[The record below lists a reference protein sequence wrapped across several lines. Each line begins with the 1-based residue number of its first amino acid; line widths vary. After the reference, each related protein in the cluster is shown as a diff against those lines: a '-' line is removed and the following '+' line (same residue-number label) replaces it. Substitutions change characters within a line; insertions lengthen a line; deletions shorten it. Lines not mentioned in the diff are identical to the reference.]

1 MPGPQ
6 QGATASGGWS
16 DLDDLVAA
24 PAYSEFC
31 EGRLADPYPLLA
43 WLRSNDPVHWSPT
56 LGSWILTR
64 YDDVVEGLLDR
75 RFANDRIAAS
85 MDVLPPDVRETC
97 APLGVHVSNWL
108 GYTDPPKHTRLR
120 ALLRTTF
127 TPARAQAME
136 PRIRELTDAL
146 LDEVCEADE
155 PDLAGGLA
163 FPLPARV
170 ICEILGI
177 PLPRAEAFH
186 RWSDDMGGFTGNIG
200 PTLVEIAPRAMAS
213 YVELEE
219 FIAEMVAER
228 RRHPKD
234 DLIAHLASAEAEG
247 GLSRTELTG
256 LSVFSL
262 MAGHET
268 TSGLISSAL
277 AIVLSDESLRAALSV
292 DPSCYP
298 RAIEEILR
306 LEAPIQFS
314 PRLVAEDLEKR
325 GRMLRKGDVV
335 MLHLGA
341 ANRDPERFSDPDRL
355 DLDRPNNRHLS
366 FAWGPHF
373 CLGAPL
379 ARTEAT
385 IALSRVLERFPDVR
399 LIDPEPAWRENMTMR
414 SHPRLSVDIR
424 PPDGPRRV

>member
-1 MPGPQ
+1 MPRPE
-6 QGATASGGWS
+6 QGTAPGDAWS
-16 DLDDLVAA
+16 NVDDLVDA
-24 PAYSEFC
+24 PAYAEFC

-56 LGSWILTR
+56 LNSWILTR

-146 LDEVCEADE
+146 LDAVDESAE

-177 PLPRAEAFH
+177 PVPRAEAFH

-200 PTLVEIAPRAMAS
+200 PTLIEIAPRAMAS

-228 RRHPKD
+228 QRCPRD
-234 DLIAHLASAEAEG
+234 DLIAHLAVAESAG

-256 LSVFSL
+256 LSVFAL

-277 AIVLSDESLRAALSV
+277 AIVLCDASLRAELRADASR
-292 DPSCYP
+292 YP
-298 RAIEEILR
+298 AAIEEILR

-314 PRLVAEDLEKR
+314 PRLVAEDVEKR
-325 GRMLRKGDVV
+325 GRILCKGDVV

-341 ANRDPERFSDPDRL
+341 ANRDPERFPEPDRL
-355 DLDRPNNRHLS
+355 DIDRPNNRHLS

-385 IALSRVLERFPDVR
+385 IALSRLLERFPEVR

-414 SHPRLSVDIR
+414 AHPRL
-424 PPDGPRRV
+424 RVVIAPA

>member
-1 MPGPQ
+1 MPRPQ
-6 QGATASGGWS
+6 QGPTASAGNWRDVDELMAS
-16 DLDDLVAA
+16 
-24 PAYSEFC
+24 PAYAAFC
-31 EGRLADPYPLLA
+31 AGRLADPYPLLA
-43 WLRSNDPVHWSPT
+43 WLRANDPAHWSPV
-56 LGSWILTR
+56 LSSWILTR

-85 MDVLPPDVRETC
+85 MDALPPELRETC

-120 ALLRTTF
+120 ALVRTTF
-127 TPARAQAME
+127 TPARAEAME
-136 PRIRELTDAL
+136 ERIRELTDAL
-146 LDEVCEADE
+146 LDDVVEAE
-155 PDLAGGLA
+155 RADLAQGLA

-177 PLPRAEAFH
+177 PVPRAEEFH
-186 RWSDDMGGFTGNIG
+186 RWSEDMGGFTGNLG
-200 PTLVEIAPRAMAS
+200 PTLIEIAPRALAS

-219 FIAEMVAER
+219 FIADMVAER
-228 RRHPKD
+228 QRCPHH
-234 DLIAHLASAEAEG
+234 DLIAHLAEAEAAG
-247 GLSRTELTG
+247 GLSRPELTG
-256 LSVFSL
+256 LSVFAL

-277 AIVLSDESLRAALSV
+277 AIVLADEELRAELTADASR
-292 DPSCYP
+292 YP
-298 RAIEEILR
+298 AAIEEILR

-314 PRLVAEDLEKR
+314 PRLVAEDVER
-325 GRMLRKGDVV
+325 HGRTIRAGEVA

-341 ANRDPERFSDPDRL
+341 ANRDPERFADPDRL

-379 ARTEAT
+379 ARTEAI
-385 IALSRVLERFPDVR
+385 IALRRLLERFPDVR
-399 LIDPEPAWRENMTMR
+399 LTDPEPGWRENMTMR
-414 SHPRLSVDIR
+414 AHPRLTAQLV
-424 PPDGPRRV
+424 PA

>member
-1 MPGPQ
+1 MSQPQ
-6 QGATASGGWS
+6 QGTTSSDTWS
-16 DLDDLVAA
+16 DADDLVAS
-24 PAYSEFC
+24 PAYAEFC

-64 YDDVVEGLLDR
+64 YDDVVEGLLDA
-75 RFANDRIAAS
+75 RFANDRISAS
-85 MDVLPPDVRETC
+85 MDVLPPDLRESC
-97 APLGVHVSNWL
+97 APLGVHISNWL

-120 ALLRTTF
+120 GLLRTTF
-127 TPARAQAME
+127 TPARARAME
-136 PRIRELTDAL
+136 TRIRELTDEL
-146 LDEVCEADE
+146 LDEVAVADEAD
-155 PDLAGGLA
+155 LSSGLA

-170 ICEILGI
+170 ICDILGI

-200 PTLVEIAPRAMAS
+200 PTLVEIAPRAMES
-213 YVELEE
+213 YVELEA
-219 FIAEMVAER
+219 FIDEMVTER
-228 RRHPKD
+228 QRCPKD
-234 DLIAHLASAEAEG
+234 DLIAHLANAEAEG

-268 TSGLISSAL
+268 TSGLISSAFAL
-277 AIVLSDESLRAALSV
+277 VLSNDSLRAELNA
-292 DPSCYP
+292 DPSRYP
-298 RAIEEILR
+298 AAIEEILR

-314 PRLVAEDLEKR
+314 PRLVAEDVEKR
-325 GRMLRKGDVV
+325 GRTLRKGDVV
-335 MLHLGA
+335 MLHMAA
-341 ANRDPERFSDPDRL
+341 ANRDPERFPQPDVL

-379 ARTEAT
+379 ARSEAT
-385 IALSRVLERFPDVR
+385 VALSRLLERFPDVR
-399 LIDPEPAWRENMTMR
+399 LTDPEPAWRENMTLR
-414 SHPRLSVDIR
+414 SHPRLTADL
-424 PPDGPRRV
+424 GMA

>member
-1 MPGPQ
+1 MPRPQ
-6 QGATASGGWS
+6 PAASSGAWT
-16 DLDDLVAA
+16 DVDDLMASS
-24 PAYSEFC
+24 AYTAFC
-31 EGRLADPYPLLA
+31 EGRLADAYPLLA
-43 WLRSNDPVHWSPT
+43 WLRANDPVHWSPV

-85 MDVLPPDVRETC
+85 MDALPPDLRETC

-120 ALLRTTF
+120 TLLRTTF

-136 PRIRELTDAL
+136 GRIRELTDAL

-155 PDLAGGLA
+155 PDLAAGLA

-177 PLPRAEAFH
+177 PVPRAEAFH
-186 RWSDDMGGFTGNIG
+186 RWSNDMGGFTGNLG

-228 RRHPKD
+228 HRQPRQ
-234 DLIAHLASAEAEG
+234 DLIAHLATAESEG
-247 GLSRTELTG
+247 GLSRPELTG
-256 LSVFSL
+256 LSVFTL

-268 TSGLISSAL
+268 TSGLISSAFG
-277 AIVLSDESLRAALSV
+277 IVLPDEALRAQLTADASR
-292 DPSCYP
+292 YP
-298 RAIEEILR
+298 AAIEEILR

-325 GRMLRKGDVV
+325 GRTLRTGDVV

-341 ANRDPERFSDPDRL
+341 ANRDPERFPEPDRL

-385 IALSRVLERFPDVR
+385 IALGRLLERFPDVR
-399 LIDPEPAWRENMTMR
+399 LTDPEPAWRENMTMR
-414 SHPRLSVDIR
+414 AHPRLSAELV
-424 PPDGPRRV
+424 PA

>member
-1 MPGPQ
+1 MPSPQ
-6 QGATASGGWS
+6 QGTASSSGWS
-16 DLDDLVAA
+16 GVDDLVAA
-24 PAYSEFC
+24 PAYAEFC

-43 WLRSNDPVHWSPT
+43 WLRAHDPVHWSPT
-56 LGSWILTR
+56 LSSWILTR
-64 YDDVVEGLLDR
+64 YDDVVDGLLDR

-85 MDVLPPDVRETC
+85 MDVLPPDLRETC

-120 ALLRTTF
+120 TLLRSTF

-136 PRIRELTDAL
+136 ARIRELTDEL
-146 LDEVCEADE
+146 LDDVCDADE

-177 PLPRAEAFH
+177 PLPRADAFH

-200 PTLVEIAPRAMAS
+200 PALIEIAPRAMAS
-213 YVELEE
+213 YVELGE

-228 RRHPKD
+228 QRHPRD
-234 DLIAHLASAEAEG
+234 DLIAHLAAAEAAG

-268 TSGLISSAL
+268 TSGLISSAV
-277 AIVLSDESLRAALSV
+277 AIVLSDDSLRAELRADASR
-292 DPSCYP
+292 YP
-298 RAIEEILR
+298 AAIEEILR

-314 PRLVAEDLEKR
+314 PRLVAEDVEKR
-325 GRMLRKGDVV
+325 GRVLREGDVV

-341 ANRDPERFSDPDRL
+341 ANRDPERFAEPDRL
-355 DLDRPNNRHLS
+355 DLDRTNNRHLS

-385 IALSRVLERFPDVR
+385 IALGRLLERFPHVR
-399 LIDPEPAWRENMTMR
+399 LVDPAPPWRENMTMR
-414 SHPRLSVDIR
+414 AHPRLSAELA
-424 PPDGPRRV
+424 PA

>member
-1 MPGPQ
+1 
-6 QGATASGGWS
+6 
-16 DLDDLVAA
+16 
-24 PAYSEFC
+24 
-31 EGRLADPYPLLA
+31 
-43 WLRSNDPVHWSPT
+43 
-56 LGSWILTR
+56 
-64 YDDVVEGLLDR
+64 
-75 RFANDRIAAS
+75 
-85 MDVLPPDVRETC
+85 
-97 APLGVHVSNWL
+97 
-108 GYTDPPKHTRLR
+108 
-120 ALLRTTF
+120 
-127 TPARAQAME
+127 
-136 PRIRELTDAL
+136 
-146 LDEVCEADE
+146 
-155 PDLAGGLA
+155 
-163 FPLPARV
+163 
-170 ICEILGI
+170 
-177 PLPRAEAFH
+177 
-186 RWSDDMGGFTGNIG
+186 MGGFTGNIG

-228 RRHPKD
+228 QRCPRD

-277 AIVLSDESLRAALSV
+277 AIVLPDESLRAELVADASR
-292 DPSCYP
+292 YP
-298 RAIEEILR
+298 AAIEEILR

-314 PRLVAEDLEKR
+314 PRLVAEDVEKR
-325 GRMLRKGDVV
+325 GRTLRAGDVV

-341 ANRDPERFSDPDRL
+341 ANRDPERFPEPDRL

-385 IALSRVLERFPDVR
+385 IALARLLERFPDVR
-399 LIDPEPAWRENMTMR
+399 LTDPEPGWRENMTMR
-414 SHPRLSVDIR
+414 AHPLLSAELA
-424 PPDGPRRV
+424 PA

>member
-1 MPGPQ
+1 MP
-6 QGATASGGWS
+6 AVSWS
-16 DLDDLVAA
+16 DVDDLVAA
-24 PAYSEFC
+24 PAYAEFC

-56 LGSWILTR
+56 LSSWILTR

-85 MDVLPPDVRETC
+85 MDVLPADVRETC

-108 GYTDPPKHTRLR
+108 GFTDPPKHTRLR
-120 ALLRTTF
+120 TLLRTTF
-127 TPARAQAME
+127 TPARAEAME

-146 LDEVCEADE
+146 LDEVCAAEE
-155 PDLAGGLA
+155 PDVAGGLA

-177 PLPRAEAFH
+177 PVPRAEEFH

-200 PTLVEIAPRAMAS
+200 PTLIEIAPRAMAS
-213 YVELEE
+213 YVELEK

-228 RRHPKD
+228 QRCPRD
-234 DLIAHLASAEAEG
+234 DLIAHLASAESEG

-277 AIVLSDESLRAALSV
+277 AIVLSDESLRAELNA
-292 DPSCYP
+292 DPSRYP
-298 RAIEEILR
+298 AAVEEILR

-314 PRLVAEDLEKR
+314 PRLVAEDVEKR
-325 GRMLRKGDVV
+325 GRTLRKGDMV

-341 ANRDPERFSDPDRL
+341 ANRDPERFPEPDRL

-385 IALSRVLERFPDVR
+385 IALSRLLERFPEVR
-399 LIDPEPAWRENMTMR
+399 LTDPEPAWRENMSMR
-414 SHPRLSVDIR
+414 AHPRLSVELA
-424 PPDGPRRV
+424 PA

>member
-1 MPGPQ
+1 
-6 QGATASGGWS
+6 
-16 DLDDLVAA
+16 
-24 PAYSEFC
+24 
-31 EGRLADPYPLLA
+31 
-43 WLRSNDPVHWSPT
+43 
-56 LGSWILTR
+56 
-64 YDDVVEGLLDR
+64 
-75 RFANDRIAAS
+75 
-85 MDVLPPDVRETC
+85 
-97 APLGVHVSNWL
+97 
-108 GYTDPPKHTRLR
+108 
-120 ALLRTTF
+120 
-127 TPARAQAME
+127 ME
-136 PRIRELTDAL
+136 SRIRELTDAL
-146 LDEVCEADE
+146 LDEVCAAEE
-155 PDLAGGLA
+155 PDISAGLA

-228 RRHPKD
+228 QRNPRD
-234 DLIAHLASAEAEG
+234 DLIAHLATAESEG

-268 TSGLISSAL
+268 TSGLISSTF
-277 AIVLSDESLRAALSV
+277 AIVLSDESLRAELTADASR
-292 DPSCYP
+292 YP
-298 RAIEEILR
+298 AAIEEILR
-306 LEAPIQFS
+306 LEPPIQFS
-314 PRLVAEDLEKR
+314 PRLVAEDVEKR
-325 GRMLRKGDVV
+325 GRVLRKGDVV
-335 MLHLGA
+335 MLHMGA
-341 ANRDPERFSDPDRL
+341 ANRDPERFADPDRL

-385 IALSRVLERFPDVR
+385 IALSRLLERFPDVQ
-399 LIDPEPAWRENMTMR
+399 LVDPEPAWRENMTLR
-414 SHPRLSVDIR
+414 AHPRLLVDLASA
-424 PPDGPRRV
+424 

>member
-1 MPGPQ
+1 MPGPT
-6 QGATASGGWS
+6 QGTTSSGGWS

-24 PAYSEFC
+24 PAYAEFC

-56 LGSWILTR
+56 LSSWILTR

-85 MDVLPPDVRETC
+85 MDVLPPDLRETC

-120 ALLRTTF
+120 TLLRSTF

-136 PRIRELTDAL
+136 ARIRELTDAL

-155 PDLAGGLA
+155 SDLAAGLA

-170 ICEILGI
+170 ICEILGV
-177 PLPRAEAFH
+177 PVPRAEAFH

-228 RRHPKD
+228 QRHPRD
-234 DLIAHLASAEAEG
+234 DLIAHLAFAESEG

-268 TSGLISSAL
+268 TSGLISSAF
-277 AIVLSDESLRAALSV
+277 AIVLSDESLRTALSA
-292 DPSCYP
+292 DASCYP

-314 PRLVAEDLEKR
+314 PRLVAEDVEKR
-325 GRMLRKGDVV
+325 GRTLRKGDVV

-379 ARTEAT
+379 ARAEAT
-385 IALSRVLERFPDVR
+385 IALGRVLERFPDVR

-414 SHPRLSVDIR
+414 SHPRLSVELV
-424 PPDGPRRV
+424 PA

>member
-1 MPGPQ
+1 MLGPQ
-6 QGATASGGWS
+6 QGRTSSGGWS
-16 DLDDLVAA
+16 DFDDLVAS
-24 PAYSEFC
+24 PAYAEFC

-120 ALLRTTF
+120 TLLRSTF
-127 TPARAQAME
+127 TPGRAQAME
-136 PRIRELTDAL
+136 ARIRELTDAL
-146 LDEVCEADE
+146 LDEVREADE
-155 PDLAGGLA
+155 PDLAAGLA

-228 RRHPKD
+228 QRNPRD
-234 DLIAHLASAEAEG
+234 DLIAHLASAEAAG

-268 TSGLISSAL
+268 TSGLISSAF
-277 AIVLSDESLRAALSV
+277 AIVLSDESLRAALSA
-292 DPSCYP
+292 DSSCYP

-314 PRLVAEDLEKR
+314 PRLVAEDVEKR

-355 DLDRPNNRHLS
+355 DLDRTNNRHLS

-385 IALSRVLERFPDVR
+385 IALGRLLERFPDVR

-414 SHPRLSVDIR
+414 SHPRLSVDLALA
-424 PPDGPRRV
+424 P

>member
-1 MPGPQ
+1 MPRPQ
-6 QGATASGGWS
+6 QGSTASAGNWRDVDELMAS
-16 DLDDLVAA
+16 
-24 PAYSEFC
+24 PAYAAFC

-43 WLRSNDPVHWSPT
+43 WLRANDPAHWSPV
-56 LGSWILTR
+56 LSSWILTR

-85 MDVLPPDVRETC
+85 MDALPPELRETC

-120 ALLRTTF
+120 ALVRTTF
-127 TPARAQAME
+127 TPARAEAME
-136 PRIRELTDAL
+136 QRIRELTDAL
-146 LDEVCEADE
+146 LDDLVEAE
-155 PDLAGGLA
+155 RADLAQGLA

-177 PLPRAEAFH
+177 PVPRAEEFH
-186 RWSDDMGGFTGNIG
+186 RWSEDMGGFTGNVG
-200 PTLVEIAPRAMAS
+200 PTLIEIAPRALAS
-213 YVELEE
+213 YRELEE
-219 FIAEMVAER
+219 FIADMVEER
-228 RRHPKD
+228 QRCPHH
-234 DLIAHLASAEAEG
+234 DLIAHLAEAEAAG
-247 GLSRTELTG
+247 SLSRPELTG
-256 LSVFSL
+256 LSVFAL

-277 AIVLSDESLRAALSV
+277 AIVLADEELRAELTADASR
-292 DPSCYP
+292 YP
-298 RAIEEILR
+298 AAIEEILR

-314 PRLVAEDLEKR
+314 PRLVAEDVEKH
-325 GRMLRKGDVV
+325 GRTIRAGDVT

-341 ANRDPERFSDPDRL
+341 ANRDPERFADPDRL

-379 ARTEAT
+379 ARTEAM
-385 IALSRVLERFPDVR
+385 IALRRLLERFPDVR
-399 LIDPEPAWRENMTMR
+399 LTDPESGWRENMTMR
-414 SHPRLSVDIR
+414 AHPRLTAQLV
-424 PPDGPRRV
+424 PA

>member
-1 MPGPQ
+1 MPRPQ
-6 QGATASGGWS
+6 QGSTASAGNWRDVDELMAS
-16 DLDDLVAA
+16 
-24 PAYSEFC
+24 PAYAAFC

-43 WLRSNDPVHWSPT
+43 WLRANDPAHWSPV
-56 LGSWILTR
+56 LSSWILTR

-85 MDVLPPDVRETC
+85 MDALPPELRETC

-120 ALLRTTF
+120 ALVRTTF
-127 TPARAQAME
+127 TPARAEAME
-136 PRIRELTDAL
+136 QRIRELTDAL
-146 LDEVCEADE
+146 LDDLVEAE
-155 PDLAGGLA
+155 RADLAQGLA

-177 PLPRAEAFH
+177 PVPRAEEFH
-186 RWSDDMGGFTGNIG
+186 RWSEDMGGFTGNVG
-200 PTLVEIAPRAMAS
+200 PTLIEIAPRALAS
-213 YVELEE
+213 YRELEE
-219 FIAEMVAER
+219 FIADMVEER
-228 RRHPKD
+228 QRCPHH
-234 DLIAHLASAEAEG
+234 DLIAHLAEAEAAG
-247 GLSRTELTG
+247 SLSRPELTG
-256 LSVFSL
+256 LSVFAL

-277 AIVLSDESLRAALSV
+277 AIVLADEELRAELTADASR
-292 DPSCYP
+292 YP
-298 RAIEEILR
+298 AAIEEILR

-314 PRLVAEDLEKR
+314 PRLVAEDVEKH
-325 GRMLRKGDVV
+325 GRTIRAGDVT

-341 ANRDPERFSDPDRL
+341 ANRDPERFADPDRL

-379 ARTEAT
+379 ARTEAM
-385 IALSRVLERFPDVR
+385 IALRRLLERFPDVR
-399 LIDPEPAWRENMTMR
+399 LTDPEPGWRENMTMR
-414 SHPRLSVDIR
+414 AHPRLTAQLV
-424 PPDGPRRV
+424 PA

>member
-1 MPGPQ
+1 VPSPQ
-6 QGATASGGWS
+6 QGASSSGPWS
-16 DLDDLVAA
+16 DVDDLIASS
-24 PAYSEFC
+24 AYAEFC
-31 EGRLADPYPLLA
+31 EGRLADPYPLFA

-56 LGSWILTR
+56 LNSWVLTR

-85 MDVLPPDVRETC
+85 MDVLPPELQETC

-108 GYTDPPKHTRLR
+108 GFTDPPKHTRLR
-120 ALLRTTF
+120 TLLRTTF
-127 TPARAQAME
+127 TPARANAME
-136 PRIRELTDAL
+136 PRIRELTDEL
-146 LDEVCEADE
+146 LDEVSAAGE

-177 PLPRAEAFH
+177 PVPRAEEFH
-186 RWSDDMGGFTGNIG
+186 RWSNDMGGFTGNIG

-228 RRHPKD
+228 QRCPRE

-256 LSVFSL
+256 LSVFAL

-277 AIVLSDESLRAALSV
+277 AIVLPDESLRAELSA
-292 DPSCYP
+292 DASRYP
-298 RAIEEILR
+298 AAIEEILR

-314 PRLVAEDLEKR
+314 PRLIAEDVEKR
-325 GRMLRKGDVV
+325 GRTMRKGDVV

-341 ANRDPERFSDPDRL
+341 ANRDPERFPDPDRL

-385 IALSRVLERFPDVR
+385 IALGRLLERFPDVR
-399 LIDPEPAWRENMTMR
+399 LTDPEPVWRENMSMR
-414 SHPRLSVDIR
+414 AHPVLSAELA
-424 PPDGPRRV
+424 PA

>member
-1 MPGPQ
+1 MCWPRRPTRSSVRAGSRIPTRCWPGC
-6 QGATASGGWS
+6 A
-16 DLDDLVAA
+16 
-24 PAYSEFC
+24 
-31 EGRLADPYPLLA
+31 
-43 WLRSNDPVHWSPT
+43 SNDPVHWSPT

-85 MDVLPPDVRETC
+85 MDVLPPHLRETC

-120 ALLRTTF
+120 TLLRTTF
-127 TPARAQAME
+127 TPARAQEME
-136 PRIRELTDAL
+136 PRIQELTDAL
-146 LDEVCEADE
+146 LDEVGEADE
-155 PDLAGGLA
+155 PDLAVGLA

-186 RWSDDMGGFTGNIG
+186 RWSDDMAGFTGNMG
-200 PTLVEIAPRAMAS
+200 PTLIEIAPRALAS

-228 RRHPKD
+228 QRHPRD
-234 DLIAHLASAEAEG
+234 DLIAHLAAAESAG

-268 TSGLISSAL
+268 TSGLISSAI
-277 AIVLSDESLRAALSV
+277 AIVLSDEALRAELTADASR
-292 DPSCYP
+292 YP
-298 RAIEEILR
+298 AAIEEILR

-314 PRLVAEDLEKR
+314 PRLVAEDVEKR

-341 ANRDPERFSDPDRL
+341 ANRDPERFADPDRL

-385 IALSRVLERFPDVR
+385 IALGRLLERFPAVR
-399 LIDPEPAWRENMTMR
+399 LVDPAPAWRENMTMR
-414 SHPRLSVDIR
+414 AHPRLSVELAR
-424 PPDGPRRV
+424 C

>member
-1 MPGPQ
+1 MSRPQ
-6 QGATASGGWS
+6 QGTTSGGPWT
-16 DLDDLVAA
+16 DVDDLIAS
-24 PAYSEFC
+24 PAYGEFC

-43 WLRSNDPVHWSPT
+43 WLRSHDPVHWSPT

-75 RFANDRIAAS
+75 RFANDRIEAS
-85 MDVLPPDVRETC
+85 MDVLPHDLRETC

-120 ALLRTTF
+120 TLLRTTF
-127 TPARAQAME
+127 TPARARAME

-146 LDEVCEADE
+146 LDEVGEADE
-155 PDLAGGLA
+155 PDLAAGLA

-177 PLPRAEAFH
+177 PVPRAEEFH
-186 RWSDDMGGFTGNIG
+186 RWSNDMGGFTGNIG
-200 PTLVEIAPRAMAS
+200 PTLIEIAPRAMAS

-228 RRHPKD
+228 QRCPRE

-247 GLSRTELTG
+247 GLSRSELTG
-256 LSVFSL
+256 LSVFAL

-277 AIVLSDESLRAALSV
+277 AIVLSDESLRAELSA
-292 DPSCYP
+292 DASRYP
-298 RAIEEILR
+298 AAIEEILR

-314 PRLVAEDLEKR
+314 PRLVAEDVEKR
-325 GRMLRKGDVV
+325 GRTLRSGDVV

-341 ANRDPERFSDPDRL
+341 ANRDPERFPEPDRL
-355 DLDRPNNRHLS
+355 DLDRPDNRHLS

-385 IALSRVLERFPDVR
+385 IALGRLLERFPGVR
-399 LIDPEPAWRENMTMR
+399 LTDPDPAWRENMSMR
-414 SHPRLSVDIR
+414 AHPRLSAR
-424 PPDGPRRV
+424 LAPA

>member
-1 MPGPQ
+1 M
-6 QGATASGGWS
+6 SWS
-16 DLDDLVAA
+16 DVDDLVAS
-24 PAYSEFC
+24 PAYAEFC

-56 LGSWILTR
+56 LSSWILTR

-120 ALLRTTF
+120 TLLRTTF
-127 TPARAQAME
+127 TPARAEAME

-146 LDEVCEADE
+146 LDEVCAADE
-155 PDLAGGLA
+155 PDVAAGLA

-177 PLPRAEAFH
+177 PVPRAEEFH

-200 PTLVEIAPRAMAS
+200 PTLIEIAPRAMAS

-219 FIAEMVAER
+219 FIADMVAER
-228 RRHPKD
+228 QRCPRE

-277 AIVLSDESLRAALSV
+277 AIVLSDESLRAALNADASR
-292 DPSCYP
+292 YP
-298 RAIEEILR
+298 AAVEEILR

-314 PRLVAEDLEKR
+314 PRLMAEDVPKH
-325 GRMLRKGDVV
+325 GRTLRKGDVV

-341 ANRDPERFSDPDRL
+341 ANRDAERFAEPDRL

-379 ARTEAT
+379 ARIEAT
-385 IALSRVLERFPDVR
+385 IALSRLLERFPEVR
-399 LIDPEPAWRENMTMR
+399 LIDPEPAWRENMSMR
-414 SHPRLSVDIR
+414 AHPRLIVDLA
-424 PPDGPRRV
+424 PT

>member
-24 PAYSEFC
+24 PAYAEFC

-97 APLGVHVSNWL
+97 APHGVHVSNWL

-127 TPARAQAME
+127 TPARAHAME

-228 RRHPKD
+228 RRHPQD

-277 AIVLSDESLRAALSV
+277 AIVLSDESLRVALSV